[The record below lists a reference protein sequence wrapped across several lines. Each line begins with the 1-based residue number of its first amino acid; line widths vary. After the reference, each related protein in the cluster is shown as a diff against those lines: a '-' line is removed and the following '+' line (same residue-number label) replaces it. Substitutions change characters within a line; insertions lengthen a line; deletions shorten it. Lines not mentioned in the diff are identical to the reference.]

1 MAFFTTTIYNAIMLS
16 VSGGDIS
23 PLVGHNAF
31 LRWEYMKQCAFQSE
45 DGQTKYWSD
54 AHVSEDF
61 DIAIR
66 FQVNMQLFAL
76 SSLTSLRTWYIFPA
90 PHIVSLPPLDG
101 HQLECM
107 LHALSAALA
116 RSSVYPC
123 PFTYQVS
130 HSTDI
135 VRA

>member
-1 MAFFTTTIYNAIMLS
+1 MAFFTKTIYNAIMLS

-31 LRWEYMKQCAFQSE
+31 LRWAYMKECAFQGT

-66 FQVNMQLFAL
+66 FQVILACLRQL
-76 SSLTSLRTWYIFPA
+76 PKD
-90 PHIVSLPPLDG
+90 PLDLG
-101 HQLECM
+101 WDVHV
-107 LHALSAALA
+107 H
-116 RSSVYPC
+116 
-123 PFTYQVS
+123 
-130 HSTDI
+130 
-135 VRA
+135 